1 MHAAE
6 RCAECCVALWPSAE
20 LPSAVSGAAVKSQ
33 VVKLQACHSFTARL
47 FAGELH
53 CHIRTSIGL
62 DVIGADWAGDMSSI
76 VQLREVG
83 FWAVTGSTPAD
94 DQRPHPNPN
103 VDEAWAQSP
112 AAEQLASYLRVG
124 YIESYEMGYSNC
136 RFGGSGDGSCRTGPW
151 MDMGCIALTD
161 GEFVWPEGLVHYV
174 ERHAVRPPG
183 AAGAALLAKAT
194 SHDGR
199 DFVLHRRAAFAG
211 GTGTTAALLEWDA
224 QGGRPVR
231 MPDSMADVVIV
242 QSRLIAHRMQQIKHT
257 SWNAHEKILGMFAIA
272 SLAAAVWKA
281 LAGWPAA

>member
-1 MHAAE
+1 
-6 RCAECCVALWPSAE
+6 
-20 LPSAVSGAAVKSQ
+20 
-33 VVKLQACHSFTARL
+33 
-47 FAGELH
+47 
-53 CHIRTSIGL
+53 
-62 DVIGADWAGDMSSI
+62 MSTT
-76 VQLREVG
+76 VPLREVG
-83 FWAVTGSTPAD
+83 FWAATGSSAAD
-94 DQRPHPNPN
+94 DPRPQPNAH
-103 VDEAWAQSP
+103 VDKDWAQSP

-136 RFGGSGDGSCRTGPW
+136 RFGGTGDGSCPTGPW

-199 DFVLHRRAAFAG
+199 EFVLQRRAAFVGGAG
-211 GTGTTAALLEWDA
+211 TAAAVLEWDV
-224 QGGRPVR
+224 QEGKPVN
-231 MPDSMADVVIV
+231 MPGLMADMVIA
-242 QSRLIAHRMQQIKHT
+242 QSRLIAHRIQQTKHKRCY
-257 SWNAHEKILGMFAIA
+257 AHETVLGILAAA

>member
-94 DQRPHPNPN
+94 DQRPHPNPH

-136 RFGGSGDGSCRTGPW
+136 RFGGSDGC
-151 MDMGCIALTD
+151 D
-161 GEFVWPEGLVHYV
+161 GEELL
-174 ERHAVRPPG
+174 
-183 AAGAALLAKAT
+183 AAQQRQCIGEVLRTVARESRSLPDELAEVAPSSPARAALML
-194 SHDGR
+194 R
-199 DFVLHRRAAFAG
+199 
-211 GTGTTAALLEWDA
+211 
-224 QGGRPVR
+224 
-231 MPDSMADVVIV
+231 
-242 QSRLIAHRMQQIKHT
+242 
-257 SWNAHEKILGMFAIA
+257 
-272 SLAAAVWKA
+272 AAAVQA
-281 LAGWPAA
+281 SLELLQRLLMLQRCREFFLAARGLELLLGVTRTARCLLR